1 MAWTTSRA
9 MACAVLAA
17 AVGAA
22 AFGRGAAVGAD
33 TENAYDA
40 GVRAAATQGRS
51 GLATTTAPTS
61 VSSIAACAKVAN
73 GQLRLADEHGC
84 NPSEVSVTLAAGD
97 QTPLEVTRL
106 LTIPPG
112 AGGQFVGIFGG
123 LICPAN
129 RTIVSGGF
137 QLLRDDLKITDSFVG
152 PAFGLPR
159 VYFAQV
165 RTVAN
170 QLLPEGDAARMWAK
184 DRKSV
189 V

>member
-1 MAWTTSRA
+1 MSWTASRA
-9 MACAVLAA
+9 MACGLLAA

-22 AFGRGAAVGAD
+22 AFPGAPLGAD
-33 TENAYDA
+33 TDSAYDA
-40 GVRAAATQGRS
+40 GVRGLSPKGRRDRAPAAVATS
-51 GLATTTAPTS
+51 ASAIP
-61 VSSIAACAKVAN
+61 ACAKAAN
-73 GQLRLADEHGC
+73 GQLRLADERGC
-84 NPSEVSVTLAAGD
+84 LPSEVPVTLAAGD
-97 QTPLEVTRL
+97 QTPLEVSRL

-112 AGGQFVGIFGG
+112 AGGIYVGIFGG
-123 LICPAN
+123 LICPSN

-170 QLLPEGDAARMWAK
+170 QLLPEGDAARMWATCL
-184 DRKSV
+184 
-189 V
+189 